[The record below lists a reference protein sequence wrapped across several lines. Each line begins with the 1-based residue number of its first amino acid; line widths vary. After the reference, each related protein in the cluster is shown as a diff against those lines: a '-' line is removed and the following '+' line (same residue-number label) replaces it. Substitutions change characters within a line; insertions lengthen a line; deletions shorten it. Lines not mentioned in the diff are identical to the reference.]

1 MCYTSGMEEEI
12 RPVEIR
18 DLNKTQL
25 IWLAV
30 LLSFVISIATGI
42 VTVTLMQQAPTGVTQ
57 TINRVVQQ
65 TIEKVTPDYT
75 PGKTQTVV
83 VKEDDLV
90 VDAVSKIRENTGSL
104 YAVDDGS
111 YVGSV
116 FSLGSGTFVTS
127 VGNIETGR
135 AYIIKKDKVVYDI
148 KKSTSSTEL
157 GIAILSASNAQGDEK
172 KLSNVSIGKDSDVK
186 PGQTLVIA
194 SSDSVQKGVVQSI
207 KEENVKSGD
216 KIVFSWNVINIGV
229 PLYQLP
235 LGPVVNLDGDLV
247 GFLVENSKGSEIV
260 GIDAVEKF
268 ITNPVVLPT
277 PVATQSVTP

>member
-1 MCYTSGMEEEI
+1 MEEEI

>member
-1 MCYTSGMEEEI
+1 MEEEI

-75 PGKTQTVV
+75 PGKTQTVI

-90 VDAVSKIRENTGSL
+90 VDAVSKIRSNTGSL

-116 FSLGSGTFVTS
+116 YSLGSGTFVTA

-135 AYIIKKDKVVYDI
+135 TYTIKKDKIVYDV
-148 KKSTSSTEL
+148 KKSTSSDEL
-157 GIAILSASNAQGDEK
+157 GVAILFASNAQGDEK
-172 KLSNVSIGKDSDVK
+172 KLPTVDIGKDADIK
-186 PGQTLVIA
+186 PGQTLVMA
-194 SSDSVQKGVVQSI
+194 SSDSVQKGTVQSM
-207 KEENVKSGD
+207 KDENVKSGD
-216 KIVFSWNVINIGV
+216 VIVLSWIAIDIGI

-235 LGPVVNLDGDLV
+235 AGPVVNLDGNLV
-247 GFLVENSKGSEIV
+247 AFHVENIKGPELV
-260 GIDAVEKF
+260 GIDAIEKY
-268 ITNPVVLPT
+268 IANPVIIPAPT
-277 PVATQSVTP
+277 PPATVAP